1 MKIMKYI
8 KLFENFNQDDLED
21 IKWILVELDDNPYLS
36 NHNLNRN

>member
-21 IKWILVELDDNPYLS
+21 IKWILVELDDNP
-36 NHNLNRN
+36 